1 MRGVAGCRVV
11 TDASGNLTELHVVS
25 TGQRPPKFLVRD
37 IQTVLLVRLNYSI
50 PHRRI
55 SVALLR
61 DAGRV
66 EEAAMQ
72 QTPGPPAAGPAPA
85 QATGTEAAAGAQAG
99 AAARAGPPAQP
110 ARPEQ
115 PGEQPAVLQ
124 LERVTL
130 RYEGSQVRAEV
141 ELTSLGQ
148 PRWASLAG
156 PDEGMAAALLGA
168 RTVLAA
174 LAGDPA
180 WEGVYLQWV
189 DLAGV
194 SAAPVVVVSVARTVA
209 ASAEGGPTTWECV
222 AARPERG
229 NVTLAAAAAT
239 AEALVKLL
247 SLARGAV

>member
-1 MRGVAGCRVV
+1 MATVRGVAGCRVV
-11 TDASGNLTELHVVS
+11 TDSSGNLTELHVVS
-25 TGQRPPKFLVRD
+25 TGERPPKFLVRD

-72 QTPGPPAAGPAPA
+72 QTPGPPAPGPAPA
-85 QATGTEAAAGAQAG
+85 QATGPGVAAGG
-99 AAARAGPPAQP
+99 AAPPGPGTQP
-110 ARPEQ
+110 LRPEQ
-115 PGEQPAVLQ
+115 PAEQAAILQ
-124 LERVTL
+124 LQRVTL

-141 ELTSLGQ
+141 ELISLGQ

-168 RTVLAA
+168 RAVLAA